1 MASNRM
7 AALQMHTDMI
17 AALKRMYKRM
27 PARSRV
33 LRPELSLVIAV
44 FAGVLAA
51 GLLTEAGARQ
61 SPPPAQIDSMEKLG
75 EALFFDTNLSMNRT
89 QACATCHSPDHAFTD
104 PRDSGGAGRAVSIGD
119 DGHSMGDRNTPSATY
134 ARLTPDFHINA
145 QGKPVGG
152 LFWDGR
158 AKTLA
163 DQAMGPPLNPIEM
176 GMPDKRTAVERLKEN
191 AAYVSAF
198 DSFFGKDTLSDDD
211 KAYAALG
218 TAIAAF
224 EHTTQFS
231 PFDSKYD
238 RYLRGEVQLTEKEEL
253 GRVLFFST
261 QFTNC
266 SRCHKLKDFG
276 GAEGETFTNYQY
288 RNIGT
293 PVNTS
298 VRALN
303 GSKPGY
309 VDTGL
314 AQNPSAAHLAN
325 VGMFKIPSLRNV
337 AVTAPYMHNGVFKD
351 LRTVVKFYNKYNSK
365 NPRHQINPETGEK
378 WGPPE
383 IPDMLAKEELEAGSA
398 LDSKRIDGIV
408 AFLKTLTDK
417 RYEHLLEK

>member
-1 MASNRM
+1 
-7 AALQMHTDMI
+7 MHTDMI
-17 AALKRMYKRM
+17 AALMHMCERMR
-27 PARSRV
+27 ARSRA
-33 LRPELSLVIAV
+33 LRPELALVVAV

-51 GLLTEAGARQ
+51 GLLTKAGARQ
-61 SPPPAQIDSMEKLG
+61 SPPSAQIDSMEKLG

-104 PRDSGGAGRAVSIGD
+104 PRDSDGAGRAVSIGD
-119 DGHSMGDRNTPSATY
+119 DGHSMGDRNTPSAAY
-134 ARLTPDFHINA
+134 AMLTPDFHINA

-176 GMPDKRTAVERLKEN
+176 GMPDKRTAVARLKEN

-198 DSFFGKDTLSDDD
+198 DSFFGKDTLGDDD

-224 EHTTQFS
+224 ERTTQFS
-231 PFDSKYD
+231 AFDSKYD

-325 VGMFKIPSLRNV
+325 VGMFKVPTLRNV

-365 NPRHQINPETGEK
+365 NPRHQINPETEQK

-383 IPDMLAKEELEAGSA
+383 VADMLAKEELEAGSA

-408 AFLKTLTDK
+408 AFLRTLTDK

>member
-1 MASNRM
+1 
-7 AALQMHTDMI
+7 
-17 AALKRMYKRM
+17 
-27 PARSRV
+27 
-33 LRPELSLVIAV
+33 
-44 FAGVLAA
+44 
-51 GLLTEAGARQ
+51 
-61 SPPPAQIDSMEKLG
+61 
-75 EALFFDTNLSMNRT
+75 
-89 QACATCHSPDHAFTD
+89 
-104 PRDSGGAGRAVSIGD
+104 
-119 DGHSMGDRNTPSATY
+119 
-134 ARLTPDFHINA
+134 
-145 QGKPVGG
+145 
-152 LFWDGR
+152 
-158 AKTLA
+158 
-163 DQAMGPPLNPIEM
+163 
-176 GMPDKRTAVERLKEN
+176 MPDKRTAVARLKEN

-198 DSFFGKDTLSDDD
+198 DSFFGKDTLGDDD

-224 EHTTQFS
+224 ERTTQFS
-231 PFDSKYD
+231 AFDSKYD

-325 VGMFKIPSLRNV
+325 AGMFKVPTLRNV

-365 NPRHQINPETGEK
+365 NPRHQINPETEQK

-383 IPDMLAKEELEAGSA
+383 VADMLAKEELRLARRSIPSA
-398 LDSKRIDGIV
+398 SM
-408 AFLKTLTDK
+408 ASSHF
-417 RYEHLLEK
+417 

>member
-1 MASNRM
+1 MY
-7 AALQMHTDMI
+7 TDMI
-17 AALKRMYKRM
+17 AALMHMRERIR
-27 PARSRV
+27 ARARA
-33 LRPELSLVIAV
+33 LRAELPLVIVV

-51 GLLTEAGARQ
+51 GLLTDAGARQ

-104 PRDSGGAGRAVSIGD
+104 PRDSGDAGRAVSIGD
-119 DGHSMGDRNTPSATY
+119 DGHSMGDRNTPSAAY
-134 ARLTPDFHINA
+134 AMLTPDFHINA

-176 GMPDKRTAVERLKEN
+176 GMPDKRTAVARLKEN

-198 DSFFGKDTLSDDD
+198 DSLFGKDILRDND

-224 EHTTQFS
+224 ERTKQFS
-231 PFDSKYD
+231 AFDSKYD

-266 SRCHKLKDFG
+266 SRCHKLKEFG

-325 VGMFKIPSLRNV
+325 AGMFKVPTLRNV

-351 LRTVVKFYNKYNSK
+351 LRTVVKFYNKFNSK
-365 NPRHQINPETGEK
+365 NPRHQINPETGQK

-383 IPDMLAKEELEAGSA
+383 IADMLAKEELESGSA

-408 AFLKTLTDK
+408 AFLKTLTDQ